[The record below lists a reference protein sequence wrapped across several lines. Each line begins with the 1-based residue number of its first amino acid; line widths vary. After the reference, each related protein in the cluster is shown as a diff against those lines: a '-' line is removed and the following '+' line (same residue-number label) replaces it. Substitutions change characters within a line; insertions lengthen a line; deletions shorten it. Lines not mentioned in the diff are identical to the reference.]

1 MKKLLF
7 KIQNNTL
14 VVKERT
20 KLSSEYKEI
29 LNTNVISCNELIFSS
44 DYLVQN
50 QKIVSSFINEL
61 TNDYNID
68 TICIEK
74 FDFAKIVLNLIKN
87 NKQIINLIF
96 KEESQLTF
104 SFCEMIAKSNIKNV
118 NCYNLQ
124 PFMIEYLDKYHIL
137 IESRN
142 EILYLSNFMIQN
154 NLNVFSSLFYKM
166 TLQIDLPMDNQDIE
180 DFNAFCKINKYLK
193 TINVSSVNKNDLEFI
208 VNTLRKN
215 KIGRAHV

>member
-87 NKQIINLIF
+87 NNQIINRIF

-124 PFMIEYLDKYHIL
+124 QFMIEYLDKYHIL
-137 IESRN
+137 I
-142 EILYLSNFMIQN
+142 
-154 NLNVFSSLFYKM
+154 
-166 TLQIDLPMDNQDIE
+166 
-180 DFNAFCKINKYLK
+180 
-193 TINVSSVNKNDLEFI
+193 
-208 VNTLRKN
+208 
-215 KIGRAHV
+215 

>member
-74 FDFAKIVLNLIKN
+74 RS
-87 NKQIINLIF
+87 
-96 KEESQLTF
+96 EE
-104 SFCEMIAKSNIKNV
+104 
-118 NCYNLQ
+118 
-124 PFMIEYLDKYHIL
+124 
-137 IESRN
+137 R
-142 EILYLSNFMIQN
+142 
-154 NLNVFSSLFYKM
+154 
-166 TLQIDLPMDNQDIE
+166 
-180 DFNAFCKINKYLK
+180 
-193 TINVSSVNKNDLEFI
+193 
-208 VNTLRKN
+208 R
-215 KIGRAHV
+215 